1 MYHFRELIQCI
12 IVKNRLKC
20 ISIYIYISHACES
33 RIFCLYTVK
42 YYVKYIVGES
52 SNGRTADFD
61 SVSLGSNPSSP
72 KYMITMLLR
81 DRETVSRWAHNPKT
95 GGSTPSPA
103 TKKKQ
108 CKEIYFGRFWILI
121 RRQRWPAPLKRGSLH
136 LPQPKERN

>member
-1 MYHFRELIQCI
+1 M
-12 IVKNRLKC
+12 KC
-20 ISIYIYISHACES
+20 VGKYIYTSHACES

-42 YYVKYIVGES
+42 YIGES

-72 KYMITMLLR
+72 KQIQTGLILR

-103 TKKKQ
+103 TKK
-108 CKEIYFGRFWILI
+108 IYSRFDIIMLIGSSLAGRASDSESGGPRFE
-121 RRQRWPAPLKRGSLH
+121 S
-136 LPQPKERN
+136 